1 MNKVKC
7 CRNCKYEYY
16 SPMTNFYLQENNQT
30 LCIIDGYDN
39 DKVVFYDGLCDK
51 YE

>member
-1 MNKVKC
+1 MLKVKC

-16 SPMTNFYLQENNQT
+16 SPMTSFYLQENNQT
-30 LCIIDGYDN
+30 LCIIDGDN
-39 DKVVFYDGLCDK
+39 SKVVFYDGLCDK